1 MTENN
6 KIRIIEDDLYILKIY
21 TNKLKMNQFDVSFAT
36 TGEEGLHKAS
46 TEKPQLILLDL
57 MLPGV
62 DGFQVLADLKKK
74 VDTHD
79 IPVIILSNLG
89 QQSDIERGKELGA
102 TDYLVK
108 ANLSLIHLVDK
119 VKKYLS
125 H

>member
-6 KIRIIEDDLYILKIY
+6 KILIIEDDLYILKIY